1 MSKSLDRRQFLRL
14 SLGVAAAATA
24 TACAAPTPAPTPVPP
39 TKAPAP
45 AAPAATAVPPTAA
58 AAAKAPARAACPKGD
73 ICIGPTSVKL
83 PTDKVTFRWLDSGDI
98 KAVFW
103 KQFFEK
109 YQKAYP
115 NITTQYDGLPWN
127 EISKIVPL
135 GIQNGNLQDV
145 FSLPPG
151 VTAAQ
156 ALGEGWIRQLDDLI
170 PDLADHKSK
179 FPPGSFVEGINV
191 FGGKTYSLP
200 HSTSKRSGSLLLYN
214 DGYLKEAGLDPLA
227 KRWSYDDFRAAAKK
241 LTQQGAG
248 KYYGF
253 VIGGNQLPRWGIV
266 AGDLASYS
274 GAPHQNFINLKNG
287 EYFFTQDQVVAAIE
301 LLLGMKADGSIFPG
315 YLSINAPQAR
325 AQISQGSAAMILQGL
340 WCLPQWKTENPK
352 FTYGTAFTPAADPA
366 KAGFIHAGPGGNN
379 EMWVYTKS
387 KVPEVAA
394 DILYYRT
401 TLEGQLAWNKVCG
414 VSDLAI
420 FPEAIETASDD
431 PRDTKALLT
440 QEASFRIAPSPAVRN
455 PDIAKVNL
463 EFRNPTP
470 TFDQVVQG
478 LMSGQLTDVK
488 KAMKDTKDAYDKEL
502 DRAIKAA
509 QDKGAKVSRSD
520 YVFPNWDPT
529 KDYLEAD
536 YKALPK

>member
-24 TACAAPTPAPTPVPP
+24 TACAAPAPAPTAVPP
-39 TKAPAP
+39 TKAAAAP
-45 AAPAATAVPPTAA
+45 APAATAIPPTAA
-58 AAAKAPARAACPKGD
+58 PKAAVRAACPKGD

-98 KAVFW
+98 KAIFW

-156 ALGEGWIRQLDDLI
+156 ALGEGWLRALDDLI
-170 PDLADHKSK
+170 PDLAEHKAK

-191 FGGKTYSLP
+191 FNGKTYSMP

-214 DGYLKEAGLDPLA
+214 EGYLKEAGLDPLA

-241 LTQQGAG
+241 LTTQGAG

-253 VIGGNQLPRWGIV
+253 VIGGNQLGRWGIV
-266 AGDLASYS
+266 VADMASYS
-274 GAPHQNFINLKNG
+274 GAPNMSFINLKNG
-287 EYFFTQDQVVAAIE
+287 EYFFTQDQVIAAIE
-301 LLLGMKADGSIFPG
+301 LLLALKADGSIFPG

-325 AQISQGSAAMILQGL
+325 AQISQGSVAMILQGL

-366 KAGFIHAGPGGNN
+366 KAGFIYAGPGGNN
-379 EMWVYTKS
+379 EMWVYAKS
-387 KVPEVAA
+387 KAPEIAA

-414 VSDLAI
+414 VSDLAL
-420 FPEAIETASDD
+420 FPAAKETASDD
-431 PRDTKALLT
+431 ARDIKALET
-440 QEASFRIAPSPAVRN
+440 QEASYRIAPSAAVRN
-455 PDIAKVNL
+455 PEIAKVNL
-463 EFRNPTP
+463 EIKSVTP
-470 TFDQVVQG
+470 TFEQVIQG

-488 KAMKDTKDAYDKEL
+488 KQMKDTKDAYEKEL

-509 QDKGAKVSRSD
+509 ADKGAKVSRND

-529 KDYLEAD
+529 KDYLDAE
-536 YKALPK
+536 YKALGK